1 MAGDPRRRDAVPGE
15 EVAGAAGVSAED
27 EARVAQGRESPGRGL
42 RGCRWE
48 WRRRG
53 GARGRQ
59 RRRSLPDATS
69 GNRWAR
75 PPRAGRASYDRVDGD
90 LRRRP
95 SARSRFGRGRRGR
108 ESSAADD
115 RAGGDARPDRGG
127 RRHEVVLE
135 GEISRLAAIGFLPRR
150 EGEAELAYRD
160 RLLDLRVV
168 ELLREKELRLL
179 TGLEP
184 DPAEVN
190 AKLDVVAA
198 RYEAGAGEPFDRV
211 LERARTSRDEVRD
224 WIRRGMALESYAR
237 EAPADGEGDGR
248 GMRAFY
254 DGPFRTEAAAQGVET
269 LPPFAEVQDQVREL
283 QRERLL
289 NEEVEKWTEG
299 LRAKTRV
306 LVYRRPPIDSSAG
319 SASR

>member
-1 MAGDPRRRDAVPGE
+1 MLPAGTDG
-15 EVAGAAGVSAED
+15 
-27 EARVAQGRESPGRGL
+27 
-42 RGCRWE
+42 
-48 WRRRG
+48 
-53 GARGRQ
+53 Q
-59 RRRSLPDATS
+59 RRRAP
-69 GNRWAR
+69 
-75 PPRAGRASYDRVDGD
+75 AGRRTIASMGILVAALLLALASGGAAAAEDPPPPATTGPAVTLDRI
-90 LRRRP
+90 
-95 SARSRFGRGRRGR
+95 
-108 ESSAADD
+108 AAVV
-115 RAGGDARPDRGG
+115 GT
-127 RRHEVVLE
+127 EVVLE

-150 EGEAELAYRD
+150 EGEVELAYRD

-190 AKLDVVAA
+190 AKLDEVAA

-237 EAPADGEGDGR
+237 ERLLPTVKVTDEG
-248 GMRAFY
+248 MQAFY
-254 DGPFRTEAAAQGVET
+254 DGPFRTEAAARGVET
-269 LPPFAEVQDQVREL
+269 LPPFAEVQDEVREL
-283 QRERLL
+283 LRERLL
-289 NEEVEKWTEG
+289 NEEVERWTEG

-306 LVYRRPPIDSSAG
+306 LVYRRPPIDSSTG

>member
-1 MAGDPRRRDAVPGE
+1 MLPAGTDGQARRAPAGRRTIGSMGISAAALLLALVSG
-15 EVAGAAGVSAED
+15 GAAAAE
-27 EARVAQGRESPGRGL
+27 
-42 RGCRWE
+42 
-48 WRRRG
+48 
-53 GARGRQ
+53 
-59 RRRSLPDATS
+59 
-69 GNRWAR
+69 N
-75 PPRAGRASYDRVDGD
+75 PPPPTTGPAVTLDRI
-90 LRRRP
+90 
-95 SARSRFGRGRRGR
+95 
-108 ESSAADD
+108 AAVV
-115 RAGGDARPDRGG
+115 GT
-127 RRHEVVLE
+127 EVVLE

-237 EAPADGEGDGR
+237 ERLLPTVKVTDE

-254 DGPFRTEAAAQGVET
+254 DGPFRTEAAARGVET

-289 NEEVEKWTEG
+289 NEEVERWTKG
-299 LRAKTRV
+299 LREKTRI
-306 LVYRRPPIDSSAG
+306 LVYRRPPIASSSG

>member
-1 MAGDPRRRDAVPGE
+1 MVLAAIVFLLVLAPGVAAAERPVPITTGPAVTLDRI
-15 EVAGAAGVSAED
+15 AAVVGTEI
-27 EARVAQGRESPGRGL
+27 
-42 RGCRWE
+42 
-48 WRRRG
+48 
-53 GARGRQ
+53 
-59 RRRSLPDATS
+59 
-69 GNRWAR
+69 
-75 PPRAGRASYDRVDGD
+75 
-90 LRRRP
+90 
-95 SARSRFGRGRRGR
+95 
-108 ESSAADD
+108 
-115 RAGGDARPDRGG
+115 
-127 RRHEVVLE
+127 VLE
-135 GEISRLAAIGFLPRR
+135 GEVSRLAAIGFLPRR

-160 RLLDLRVV
+160 RLLNLRVV

-184 DPAEVN
+184 DLAEVN

-237 EAPADGEGDGR
+237 ERLLPTVKVTDE

-254 DGPFRTEAAAQGVET
+254 DGPFRTEAAARGVET